1 MTDHVVALTHTL
13 SRRRLLQIGA
23 LAPLAG
29 CAGSNAPRKFSLRP
43 LPPLDNP
50 GPAWLLGI
58 DVPQALKGL
67 DTERIALRS
76 SPFELQYYADADW
89 IDLAPEMV
97 QMVLIRSFQNRT
109 RLTVGTRAPGSAPP
123 DFLLGSFLQDFQA
136 QAGGAQITLV
146 ATLSSAAR
154 RKVART
160 RTFQAES
167 HAADDHIDSI
177 VAAFD
182 EAMGHITTD
191 LIAWTLATAEEEK
204 REG

>member
-1 MTDHVVALTHTL
+1 MTDLALT
-13 SRRRLLQIGA
+13 RRRLLQIGT

-29 CAGSNAPRKFSLRP
+29 CAGSNTPRKFSLRP
-43 LPPLDNP
+43 LPPLDSP

-97 QMVLIRSFQNRT
+97 QMVLVRSFQNRT

-123 DFLLGSFLQDFQA
+123 DFLLASFLQDFQA
-136 QAGGAQITLV
+136 EAGGAQVTLV
-146 ATLSSAAR
+146 ATLSSATH
-154 RKVART
+154 RKTART
-160 RTFQAES
+160 RTFQAEG
-167 HAADDHIDSI
+167 HAADDRINSI

-182 EAMGHITTD
+182 EAMGRITTD
-191 LIAWTLATAEEEK
+191 LIAWTLASAEEEK